1 MVWGF
6 VPIYGAVRRPTRFYI
21 APAGQAVARF
31 SSALVMCHYLALGL
45 PPKYRPTRLFMH
57 AFMRLWHGVVSHP
70 HVIVTRIYRTHR
82 VFLLVVFS
90 SSRSVWGGLYVAVR
104 GFSCYALRLGVRLS
118 VSHVAY
124 LHIYIHK
131 CTKGREYL
139 RPRLSEPLQWIKKA
153 GAELLRFFN
162 RYFGLDD
169 RRLRGLTAW
178 LSPGFGI
185 CEAWWLR

>member
-21 APAGQAVARF
+21 APDGHAVARF

-70 HVIVTRIYRTHR
+70 RVIVTRVYRTHR
-82 VFLLVVFS
+82 VFFS
-90 SSRSVWGGLYVAVR
+90 SSSFRHHNRFGGLYVAVR

-131 CTKGREYL
+131 CTKGGGIFAFAPL
-139 RPRLSEPLQWIKKA
+139 RTPA
-153 GAELLRFFN
+153 V
-162 RYFGLDD
+162 D
-169 RRLRGLTAW
+169 
-178 LSPGFGI
+178 
-185 CEAWWLR
+185 